1 MIEMAAQSVGAAIEE
16 AVKAVDGRVPS
27 HIPLAKSNPREYWR
41 RVRTLYRSSLAVIVG
56 NILEW
61 YDWTVFGYMQDIL
74 KDVFVSGSGQQ
85 AWLLFAVPF
94 LARPFGSLVFGWIGD
109 TCGRALSLQL
119 AIWGMAVATALQGC
133 LVPSLPGITWILA
146 ALRLVTGLS
155 AGGESAGVN
164 TYMSEFGEEGREHT
178 LAAAI
183 GVNNVSG
190 SLAFFLAN
198 AVSLAVHQLPR
209 ETQLAWGWR
218 IPFLLAAPLGVVSVL
233 LRRGIKETSQFQ
245 RKRNED
251 LSCQTAAGII
261 PDLQD
266 SCGESCDD
274 SHGRSSEDSIE
285 DSEQQKPPRPSASLR
300 RLRTFA
306 SRAVLAALVLA
317 AVTSC
322 NYLPIYLV
330 SWLEEAGLQPSVAL
344 SIAAAAKV
352 TQVLATLPVSF
363 AADRAGTVSVMMC
376 GGAAT
381 GVFAVPFLW
390 FVGETSHWPG
400 YITAFLVLG
409 FLLPVFISIYL
420 VPSPLFM
427 TSLFP
432 MEQRGRG
439 AGLCL
444 GLASVVAGLMPAA
457 ASSLAK
463 HGYLWPGALISFLI
477 LPSLL
482 LLACAKRAAAR
493 GHLTVFQR
501 PWLF

>member
-1 MIEMAAQSVGAAIEE
+1 MAAQSIGAAIEGT
-16 AVKAVDGRVPS
+16 AKAVDGRAVRV
-27 HIPLAKSNPREYWR
+27 PLAKSNTHEYWR
-41 RVRTLYRSSLAVIVG
+41 RVRTLYRSSLAVILG

-74 KDVFVSGSGQQ
+74 KEVFADGSGDQ

-133 LVPSLPGITWILA
+133 LLPSLPGVTWMLA
-146 ALRLVTGLS
+146 ALRLLTGLS

-190 SLAFFLAN
+190 SMAFFLAN

-209 ETQLAWGWR
+209 ETQIAWGWR
-218 IPFLLAAPLGVVSVL
+218 IPFLLAAPLGFVSVL
-233 LRRGIKETSQFQ
+233 LRRGMAETSEF
-245 RKRNED
+245 RKKCDAEMSQHNAA
-251 LSCQTAAGII
+251 SCIE
-261 PDLQD
+261 
-266 SCGESCDD
+266 ES
-274 SHGRSSEDSIE
+274 SEESRSESSEDTE
-285 DSEQQKPPRPSASLR
+285 AQKVQRISRPLSFRA
-300 RLRTFA
+300 FA
-306 SRAVLAALVLA
+306 ARAVLAALVLA

-330 SWLEEAGLQPSVAL
+330 SWLEDAGLRPSLAL
-344 SIAAAAKV
+344 SIAAVAKV
-352 TQVLATLPVSF
+352 TQVLSTFPVSF
-363 AADRAGTVSVMMC
+363 AADRVGAVSVMLC

-381 GVFAVPFLW
+381 GIAAVPFLLL
-390 FVGETSHWPG
+390 VGETSTWHG
-400 YITAFLVLG
+400 TAFVVLG
-409 FLLPVFISIYL
+409 LLLPVFISIYL

-432 MEQRGRG
+432 TQQRGRG

-444 GLASVVAGLMPAA
+444 GLASVVGGLMPAA
-457 ASSLAK
+457 ASALAK
-463 HGYLWPGALISFLI
+463 YGYLWPGALISLLI

-493 GHLTVFQR
+493 GDLAVFQR
-501 PWLF
+501 AWLF

>member
-1 MIEMAAQSVGAAIEE
+1 MAAQSIGAAIEGT
-16 AVKAVDGRVPS
+16 VKAVDGRAVR
-27 HIPLAKSNPREYWR
+27 IPLAKSNPHEYWR
-41 RVRTLYRSSLAVIVG
+41 RVRTLYRSSLAVILG

-74 KDVFVSGSGQQ
+74 KEVFADGSADQ

-133 LVPSLPGITWILA
+133 LLPSLPGVTWMLA
-146 ALRLVTGLS
+146 ALRLITGLS

-164 TYMSEFGEEGREHT
+164 TYMSEFGEEGKEHT

-190 SLAFFLAN
+190 SMAFFLAN
-198 AVSLAVHQLPR
+198 AVSLLVHQLPR
-209 ETQLAWGWR
+209 ETQIAWGWR
-218 IPFLLAAPLGVVSVL
+218 LPFLLAAPLGLVSVL
-233 LRRGIKETSQFQ
+233 LRRGMTETSEF
-245 RKRNED
+245 RKKCDAEQNPA
-251 LSCQTAAGII
+251 SCIV
-261 PDLQD
+261 PDVQ
-266 SCGESCDD
+266 ES
-274 SHGRSSEDSIE
+274 SEESRSESSEDTE
-285 DSEQQKPPRPSASLR
+285 AQKVQRISRPLS
-300 RLRTFA
+300 LRTFA
-306 SRAVLAALVLA
+306 ARAVLAAVVLA

-330 SWLEEAGLQPSVAL
+330 SWLEDAGLRPSVAL

-352 TQVLATLPVSF
+352 TQVLSTFPVSF
-363 AADRAGTVSVMMC
+363 AADRVGAVSVMLC

-381 GVFAVPFLW
+381 GIAAVPFLL
-390 FVGETSHWPG
+390 FVGETSAWHG
-400 YITAFLVLG
+400 TAFVVLG
-409 FLLPVFISIYL
+409 LLLPVFISIYL

-432 MEQRGRG
+432 TQQRGRG

-444 GLASVVAGLMPAA
+444 GLASVVGGLMPAA
-457 ASSLAK
+457 ASALAK
-463 HGYLWPGALISFLI
+463 YGYLWPGALISLLI

-501 PWLF
+501 AWLF